1 MTNGDKIRSMTD
13 EELVEMM
20 FVGAGI
26 AGAGNF
32 KAPPGRNCIGGCKSD
47 SCRDCW
53 LDYLKQ
59 EAEDEKA
66 GVQPRCVYCVHLQ
79 DEVIDEFPVSKC
91 PFGGTILQPWAHR
104 CDQYARR
111 TTE

>member
-13 EELVEMM
+13 EELAELL
-20 FVGAGI
+20 FDGAGVSTS
-26 AGAGNF
+26 
-32 KAPPGRNCIGGCKSD
+32 PPGRNCVSDCHWD

-66 GVQPRCVYCVHLQ
+66 LVQPCCVYCVHLQ

-91 PFGGTILQPWAHR
+91 PFGGTILRPLAHR
-104 CDQYARR
+104 CDQYKGRV
-111 TTE
+111 TE